1 MIDYNVYKLVHLASI
16 FALFL
21 SLGSAAVTEKSQAR
35 WVAPVHGIALLLI
48 LVAGF
53 GMLAGLGIHGSLP
66 GWVIGKLIVWL
77 LLGGSIAVA
86 RKKLLPVPAYILLL
100 VVLGGIAAGLAL
112 WKP

>member
-1 MIDYNVYKLVHLASI
+1 MIDLNTYKLVHLIAI

-21 SLGSAAVTEKSQAR
+21 ALGSAAVSEKAKSR

-53 GMLAGLGIHGSLP
+53 GMLARLGIQGSLP
-66 GWVIGKLIVWL
+66 GWIVGKLVIWF
-77 LLGGSIAVA
+77 LLGASLAIA
-86 RKKLLPVPAYILLL
+86 RRKLLPIGAYLFI
-100 VVLGGIAAGLAL
+100 VVSLGGIAGALAL